1 MLIGKHSDLELL
13 SNNKRG
19 YSVRLRWYI
28 NSWIISEKDVQ
39 QLKNLWYI
47 EKEIVDAI
55 ENDKV
60 IKLFKKPKEKIIKV
74 TCNNLKDTL

>member
-55 ENDKV
+55 ENGKV
-60 IKLFKKPKEKIIKV
+60 IKLFKKPKEKIIKT
-74 TCNNLKDTL
+74 TCNTLKDIL